1 MAPVDIPVDTTYWRI
16 STEGKTDR
24 ADTLVRPPSSSS
36 NVVVSTTPGAWLYG
50 STSKTTVRTI
60 RSEGTTSRYSPVNG
74 ASVPSTTLI
83 HRHRPPGRTSICAT
97 VVDDP
102 CGPHHCGMC
111 SASVIAV
118 HTSSRG
124 ASKTRSTNS
133 SAPSVAMVVV
143 PSPSSCLITGLLPS
157 VRSAEPVE
165 AVVALAEGLPVLPHP
180 PRHLP
185 HRLGPQP
192 ARAPL
197 RLPALLDPP
206 R

>member
-143 PSPSSCLITGLLPS
+143 PSPRSCLITGLLPS
-157 VRSAEPVE
+157 VCSGAPAGTRRGGRTSGPRNP
-165 AVVALAEGLPVLPHP
+165 GTP
-180 PRHLP
+180 PTP
-185 HRLGPQP
+185 PPPPSTAP
-192 ARAPL
+192 AAP
-197 RLPALLDPP
+197 P
-206 R
+206 